1 MYQKKIDGCE
11 NNPEKS
17 CATKVNKHI
26 PSGFSISTMLFFRS

>member
-1 MYQKKIDGCE
+1 MYQKNIDGCK

-26 PSGFSISTMLFFRS
+26 PSGFSICTMFSFRS